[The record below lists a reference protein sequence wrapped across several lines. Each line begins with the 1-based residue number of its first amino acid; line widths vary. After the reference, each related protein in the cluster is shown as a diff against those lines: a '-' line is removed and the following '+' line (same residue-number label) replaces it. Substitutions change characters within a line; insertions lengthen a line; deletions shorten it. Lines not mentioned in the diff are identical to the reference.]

1 MRSTINDYFFY
12 KIVNVNGDC
21 DNLCYVGSTANWSR
35 RLQCHKGHCHNENA
49 KQYNYKV
56 YQTIRANGGWHQFK
70 MIEIGTAEQLTQR
83 QAHAIEEDYRIAL
96 KADMNDRRCF
106 VAGTIKEYKKQYNI
120 DNAEKIR
127 EQQKQYYIDNAEK
140 IREQQKQ
147 YDIDNAKKIKE
158 NKKQYRIDNAEQ
170 RKQYLIDN
178 AGKIKEQNKQYCIDN
193 VEKVKEYRKQY
204 NKQYNIDNVE
214 RVKECKKQY
223 YIDNV
228 EKIKEQHKQYRI
240 DNKSKI
246 SAHKK
251 EKHNCACGGRYTTG
265 SLLRHNK
272 TKKHQTYIKN
282 NPIKIDT
289 CVQCEN

>member
-21 DNLCYVGSTANWSR
+21 DNLCYVGSTANWGR
-35 RLQCHKGHCHNENA
+35 RIQCHKYNCCNENS
-49 KQYNYKV
+49 KKYNIKV
-56 YQTIRANGGWHQFK
+56 YQTIRANGGWCEFK
-70 MIEIGTAEQLTQR
+70 MVEIGRAEQLTQR

-96 KADMNDRRCF
+96 NADLNSARCF
-106 VAGTIKEYKKQYNI
+106 VAETRKDY
-120 DNAEKIR
+120 
-127 EQQKQYYIDNAEK
+127 
-140 IREQQKQ
+140 
-147 YDIDNAKKIKE
+147 
-158 NKKQYRIDNAEQ
+158 KKQYRIDNAEQ

-251 EKHNCACGGRYTTG
+251 EKHNCA
-265 SLLRHNK
+265 
-272 TKKHQTYIKN
+272 
-282 NPIKIDT
+282 
-289 CVQCEN
+289 

>member
-12 KIVNVNGDC
+12 KIVNINGDC

-35 RLQCHKGHCHNENA
+35 RINSHKNNCTNKNG

-158 NKKQYRIDNAEQ
+158 NKKQYRIDNAE
-170 RKQYLIDN
+170 
-178 AGKIKEQNKQYCIDN
+178 KIKEKFRRYRINN
-193 VEKVKEYRKQY
+193 AEKY
-204 NKQYNIDNVE
+204 
-214 RVKECKKQY
+214 
-223 YIDNV
+223 
-228 EKIKEQHKQYRI
+228 KQYRI
-240 DNKSKI
+240 DNAEKINARKS
-246 SAHKK
+246 
-251 EKHNCACGGRYTTG
+251 EKHNCVCGGKYTT
-265 SLLRHNK
+265 RHLSRHIK
-272 TKKHQTYIKN
+272 TQKHQTYIKN

-289 CVQCEN
+289 CVECEN